1 MVLYPVVKVLRMYMY
16 VAILHVDLD
25 LVLVELPATCNLC
38 VPFGTTYTTYYVL
51 LYYCTTVLL

>member
-25 LVLVELPATCNLC
+25 LVLVLVELPRGLFC
-38 VPFGTTYTTYYVL
+38 
-51 LYYCTTVLL
+51 